1 MSVKHKIG
9 VVVEYNPFH
18 NGHLYQIE
26 EIKKRYNVDLIV
38 AILSGDYVQRGEISI
53 INKWDK
59 TSIAL
64 MNGVDLVVE
73 LPLYYSIQNAE
84 VFSSEAVKILEYLEL
99 DIQVFG
105 AEEENLIELEKVVQL
120 QSTKE
125 YKDLLKEY
133 IRKGNDYNK
142 SNLLTLKD
150 HKLSNIMQSNNIL
163 GIEYIRSRINNGL
176 QLRQEIIKREKVGYN
191 DKFAV
196 ENISSATFI
205 RSLIELKDDKAMNE
219 VEFLVPKETY
229 RTLKRNMDINENE
242 RKEELLFTLFKYK
255 FLSTDKEE
263 ILKIYDIDIDIYNR
277 ISKNIIVVNGS
288 IDFFES
294 MKSRNLSKRRV
305 RRILLNV
312 LFGIEEDILKKN
324 INKGINYVRVLGFNK
339 KGQRYIKKLQK
350 NKKKVFVNWKDIEKK
365 EHSDI
370 EREMIKIEK
379 MGFYIKELI
388 FNVKERLN
396 PIVVE

>member
-1 MSVKHKIG
+1 
-9 VVVEYNPFH
+9 
-18 NGHLYQIE
+18 
-26 EIKKRYNVDLIV
+26 
-38 AILSGDYVQRGEISI
+38 
-53 INKWDK
+53 
-59 TSIAL
+59 
-64 MNGVDLVVE
+64 
-73 LPLYYSIQNAE
+73 
-84 VFSSEAVKILEYLEL
+84 
-99 DIQVFG
+99 
-105 AEEENLIELEKVVQL
+105 
-120 QSTKE
+120 
-125 YKDLLKEY
+125 
-133 IRKGNDYNK
+133 
-142 SNLLTLKD
+142 
-150 HKLSNIMQSNNIL
+150 MQSNNIL

-191 DKFAV
+191 DKFGV

>member
-1 MSVKHKIG
+1 MSVNHKIG

-38 AILSGDYVQRGEISI
+38 AVLSGDYVQRGEVSI

-191 DKFAV
+191 DKFGV